1 MKKPIIKVRNL
12 SKEYLIDKKP
22 FKVLDSINL
31 DVYENDM
38 IAIMGKSGSGKS
50 TFLNILGCIDKLSK
64 GEYLLNDLRINDCKD
79 KKL

>member
-50 TFLNILGCIDKLSK
+50 TFLNIWVVL
-64 GEYLLNDLRINDCKD
+64 INFQKANIY
-79 KKL
+79 